1 MARTP
6 TIAKL
11 ARDYALLAHAQRTAV
26 RSSKASKIIKLK
38 ASDIP
43 ALIRK
48 TTSDPHVILKFDED
62 IRLGGHRKLEV
73 LREVKQTN
81 VAKEQL
87 MKCYL

>member
-6 TIAKL
+6 TVAKL
-11 ARDYALLAHAQRTAV
+11 ARDYPLLVHAQRTAV
-26 RSSKASKIIKLK
+26 RSSKASKIKLK

-43 ALIRK
+43 AFIRK

-87 MKCYL
+87 IKCYL